1 MIVHMQEKSQEQPE
15 AAISALEQQKQ
26 ELLTLAN
33 ELWQSGETFPFSGI
47 DSVTYAKI
55 KIAEEEYPGFTTP
68 IDDIISRLQNE
79 GMKVVLGNDPLG
91 GSIYI
96 LPAGSNN
103 IESDSIMPRQLQV
116 SEEMDE
122 RLKALILASKR

>member
-33 ELWQSGETFPFSGI
+33 ELWQSGETFPFTGI
-47 DSVTYAKI
+47 DEVSYTKMKVD
-55 KIAEEEYPGFTTP
+55 EEEYPGFTTP
-68 IDDIISRLQNE
+68 IDEIITRLQNE
-79 GMKVVLGNDPLG
+79 GMKVVLGKNPASG
-91 GSIYI
+91 NVYI
-96 LPAGSNN
+96 LPAGSND

-122 RLKALILASKR
+122 RFKALILAMKL